1 LCMRGHM
8 VRWRTEAGGMPAYWT
23 GALAGTLKLLKEIIT
38 TLHLD
43 AELGAAAA
51 AEHHAVLISV

>member
-1 LCMRGHM
+1 MCMRGHM

-23 GALAGTLKLLKEIIT
+23 GALPGTLKEIIT

-43 AELGAAAA
+43 AELGAVAA